1 MGVVLPDELAFVLDL
16 IGVAWPNVDEDD
28 YRDMA
33 DALRTFADDVDT
45 GRGGTN
51 TALNRLIST
60 NRGEMADAINAH
72 VRKLNAEH
80 LHNLAQAGRLLAGG
94 LDGAA
99 VIVEGAKGAA
109 IVQLG
114 ILAAEVAAAQAAAP
128 FTLGLSELGAVAGVA
143 TTRTI
148 VKRLLKEAAEYAA
161 EELLAIATAPVFA
174 ALGAMATDL
183 IVQVAADGAGIQDG
197 VDLGQ
202 TAQAGRDGMQLA
214 SAGGGGLV
222 LAGVGGG
229 GAAGGVG
236 DLVFDDHEHN
246 LFASRVFDHS
256 KDLDEKGGAHL
267 GRTRMSFGRTKGRGS
282 LAQAI
287 EGVVEEAMTSL
298 GDAHGKLRTH
308 LNKVGDGLVKAG
320 GGQTTQN
327 HKARASFQKGLRPN
341 SGQPPASGGGG
352 GGNPPGGGGNGS
364 GGGQNWH
371 GRTAR
376 ETRHHRLDT
385 RNVSGLSP
393 EAQRRALEE
402 ESTRLANEAQKKRPE
417 SEKGVAPLGKSRVN
431 SGCAGSLLHNGEIT
445 AHTSMQRMKIS
456 KNLTG
461 EARDQAVAA
470 QTPDLHPAV
479 RDLYQQIADSG
490 VRTGRGHG
498 QCAEVALI
506 SDRLHQMDPTG
517 QSIRTVEDAR
527 NALSGAVIDTRAIGE
542 QVDPDTGKVVP
553 HADHLPAC
561 HSCRHALPALGITPT
576 R

>member
-16 IGVAWPNVDEDD
+16 IGVSWPNVDEDD

-45 GRGGTN
+45 GRGDTN

-60 NRGEMADAINAH
+60 NRGEMADAIDAH
-72 VRKLNAEH
+72 MRKLNAEH
-80 LHNLAQAGRLLAGG
+80 LHNLAEAGRLLAGG

-99 VIVEGAKGAA
+99 ILVEGAKGAA

-148 VKRLLKEAAEYAA
+148 VKRLLREAAEYAA
-161 EELLAIATAPVFA
+161 EELLAVATGPVFA
-174 ALGAMATDL
+174 ALGAMTTDL

-197 VDLGQ
+197 IDLGQ
-202 TAQAGRDGMQLA
+202 TAQAGKDGMQLA

-229 GAAGGVG
+229 GAGGGVG
-236 DLVFDDHEHN
+236 DLVFDDHEHG
-246 LFASRVFDHS
+246 LFASRVYDHS
-256 KDLDEKGGAHL
+256 KHLDEKGSAHL
-267 GRTRMSFGRTKGRGS
+267 RRGRTALGRTKGRGS

-320 GGQTTQN
+320 EGQKTQN
-327 HKARASFQKGLRPN
+327 QKTRDSFQKERGSH
-341 SGQPPASGGGG
+341 SGEPPANGGGG
-352 GGNPPGGGGNGS
+352 GGQPPGGGGNGS

-376 ETRHHRLDT
+376 QTRHHRLDT
-385 RNVSGLSP
+385 RDVRHLSP
-393 EAQRRALEE
+393 EAQRRELEA
-402 ESTRLANEAQKKRPE
+402 ESQRLANEAQKKRPD
-417 SEKGVAPLGKSRVN
+417 SEKGVAPIGKSRVN

-461 EARDQAVAA
+461 DARDQAVAA

-490 VRTGRGHG
+490 ERTGRGHG

-527 NALSGAVIDTRAIGE
+527 NALSGAVIDTRSIGE
-542 QVDPDTGKVVP
+542 QVDPDTGDVIP
-553 HADHLPAC
+553 HGDFLPAC
-561 HSCRHALPALGITPT
+561 HSCRHALPALGITT
-576 R
+576 TH